1 MKDSLINTL
10 EDVARDVRM
19 GLQTTGIEKLQ
30 TIMTEAK
37 EKVSASRRLLFQ
49 GPGISLLNF
58 YNTLRHELVGES
70 TYHTIC
76 RF

>member
-19 GLQTTGIEKLQ
+19 ELQTTGIEKLQ

-37 EKVSASRRLLFQ
+37 EKVSASRRLPFQ
-49 GPGISLLNF
+49 EPGISLDLF
-58 YNTLRHELVGES
+58 TTRYNIS
-70 TYHTIC
+70 TYHTTR